1 VPANPSRWLDN
12 LQAKEHWMSR
22 TDRLYRVEAI
32 VIRRRDWGE
41 ADRLLTVYSREQG
54 KIQAVAKGA
63 RKPTS
68 RKAGHIE
75 LFTRTRMLIA
85 RTRSI
90 DIVTQAETLETHHS
104 LRESLEASTLAHY
117 FAELLDRFTGEAE
130 ADQGLFNLLSL
141 GLTWLCE
148 ADDLR
153 LVSRY
158 YELHLL
164 DLAGF
169 RPELHR
175 CASCSKQLEAEDSFF
190 SPAQG
195 GVLCSDCGPSRREAS
210 ALSLTA
216 FKVLRYG
223 QTHDWNQFRRL
234 RLTQALHAEVENV
247 MQRYLFYVL
256 ERNLKS
262 VDFLR
267 QLRREAMIG
276 QPHQGERVAND

>member
-1 VPANPSRWLDN
+1 MP
-12 LQAKEHWMSR
+12 R

-32 VIRRRDWGE
+32 AIRRRDWGE
-41 ADRLLTVYSREQG
+41 AARLLTLYTREQG

-75 LFTRTRMLIA
+75 LFIRTRLLIA

-90 DIVTQAETLETHHS
+90 DIVTQAETMEAYLA

-117 FAELLDRFTGEAE
+117 FSELIDRFTGEAE
-130 ADQGLFNLLSL
+130 ADQALFDLLSL
-141 GLTWLCE
+141 GLSWLCA

-158 YELHLL
+158 YELRLL

-169 RPELHR
+169 RPELHH
-175 CASCSKQLEAEDSFF
+175 CPKCGKQLEPTDCFF
-190 SPAQG
+190 GPAQG
-195 GVLCSDCGPSRREAS
+195 GVLCPECGHDRRDAN
-210 ALSLTA
+210 ALSLAA

-223 QTHDWNQFRRL
+223 QSRDWDHFRRL
-234 RLTQALHAEVENV
+234 RLRPTLHDEVENV
-247 MQRYLFYVL
+247 LYRYLLFVL

-262 VDFLR
+262 IDFLR
-267 QLRREAMIG
+267 QLRRETII
-276 QPHQGERVAND
+276 E

>member
-1 VPANPSRWLDN
+1 
-12 LQAKEHWMSR
+12 
-22 TDRLYRVEAI
+22 VEAI

-41 ADRLLTVYSREQG
+41 ADRLLTLYTREQG

-75 LFTRTRMLIA
+75 LFTRTHLLIA

-90 DIVTQAETLETHHS
+90 DIVTQAETVEAYRQ

-130 ADQGLFNLLSL
+130 SDAALFDLLSS

-153 LVSRY
+153 LVARY
-158 YELHLL
+158 YEIRLL
-164 DLAGF
+164 ELAGF

-175 CASCSKQLEAEDSFF
+175 CASCETRLEPVNSYF
-190 SPAQG
+190 SPAEG
-195 GVLCSDCGPSRREAS
+195 GVLCPTCGHDRRAAFS
-210 ALSLTA
+210 LSLTA

-223 QTHDWNQFRRL
+223 QTRDWQQFRRL
-234 RLTQALHAEVENV
+234 RLAPTLHTEVERALHH
-247 MQRYLFYVL
+247 YLLFVL

-262 VDFLR
+262 VEFLR
-267 QLRREAMIG
+267 QLRREAIL
-276 QPHQGERVAND
+276 E

>member
-1 VPANPSRWLDN
+1 MP
-12 LQAKEHWMSR
+12 R

-41 ADRLLTVYSREQG
+41 ADRLLTLYTREQG
-54 KIQAVAKGA
+54 KLQAVAKGA

-75 LFTRTRMLIA
+75 LFTRTHLLIA

-90 DIVTQAETLETHHS
+90 DIITQAETVDAYRP

-130 ADQGLFNLLSL
+130 ADPALFDLLSSA
-141 GLTWLCE
+141 LTWLCG
-148 ADDLR
+148 AGDSR
-153 LVSRY
+153 LASRY

-169 RPELHR
+169 RPELHH
-175 CASCSKQLEAEDSFF
+175 CPSCGKELQPVDSYF
-190 SPAQG
+190 SPMLG
-195 GVLCSDCGPSRREAS
+195 GVLCPVCGKNRRDVV
-210 ALSLTA
+210 SLPLAA

-223 QTHDWNQFRRL
+223 QTRDWDHFQRL
-234 RLTQALHAEVENV
+234 RLTPALHAKVENV
-247 MQRYLFYVL
+247 LYRYLLFVL
-256 ERNLKS
+256 EHNLKS
-262 VDFLR
+262 IDFLR
-267 QLRREAMIG
+267 QLRREAIV
-276 QPHQGERVAND
+276 E